1 MPSITTI
8 DCSEAQQ
15 AAVQALE
22 ILTDAGEPAD
32 MTGPDM
38 LAASVR
44 RAAGFLCPCPPRTLR
59 EEVEGVLEGLVDD
72 DDAAEKIKDTIQQLI
87 LVGDLLDLPVEEN
100 GRSNRMLHAT
110 PPSFVVRKDDRH
122 VLLGIPSDG
131 QSILSESYR
140 DRIEQRGAVRFF
152 HEDSEAVR
160 QILTSQGL
168 TEITNKEWLRPPN
181 FEPSPSDY
189 IAGFDKELDQTGKVN
204 TEVAGLQ
211 ILDPSESAQFY
222 KGRWRKPK
230 KQDDGRYVA
239 RRARQF
245 GADFWCY
252 VEIREGAVHRL
263 MDFPRL
269 PHSET
274 PRDEAWRLQAA
285 IDAHQGVPQVYRIR
299 PENERTVIDVF
310 SPLPS
315 WAERQFLV
323 VSEPTPGEK
332 GALCSYRF
340 EDRASSER
348 KLLERHLW
356 MKEQSRT

>member
-1 MPSITTI
+1 MTSITTI
-8 DCSEAQQ
+8 DRREAQQ

-22 ILTDAGEPAD
+22 VPIDAGERAS
-32 MTGPDM
+32 MTVPEV
-38 LAASVR
+38 LAASIR

-59 EEVEGVLEGLVDD
+59 EEVQGVLEGMVD
-72 DDAAEKIKDTIQQLI
+72 DDAAEKIEDTIQQLI

-152 HEDSEAVR
+152 HEDPEDAR
-160 QILTSQGL
+160 QILASRGL
-168 TEITNKEWLRPPN
+168 TEVTREEWLRSPN

-189 IAGFDKELDQTGKVN
+189 IADFNEELDQAGEVN
-204 TEVAGLQ
+204 TEVAGIK
-211 ILDPSESAQFY
+211 ILDASKSPRFY

-230 KQDDGRYVA
+230 MHDDGRYVA
-239 RRARQF
+239 RRARRF

-252 VEIREGAVHRL
+252 VQIREGAVRRL

-285 IDAHQGVPQVYRIR
+285 IDAHQGAPQVYRVR
-299 PENERTVIDVF
+299 SEDERTVIDVF

-323 VSEPTPGEK
+323 VSEPKPGEK
-332 GALCSYRF
+332 GALCSYWF
-340 EDRASSER
+340 EGKASSER
-348 KLLERHLW
+348 DLLERYLW
-356 MKEQSRT
+356 MEAQSGR

>member
-1 MPSITTI
+1 MTSITTI
-8 DCSEAQQ
+8 DRREAQQ

-22 ILTDAGEPAD
+22 VPIDAGERAS
-32 MTGPDM
+32 MTVPEV
-38 LAASVR
+38 LAASIR

-59 EEVEGVLEGLVDD
+59 EEVQGVLEGLVDD
-72 DDAAEKIKDTIQQLI
+72 DAAGKIEDTIQQLI

-100 GRSNRMLHAT
+100 GRSNRMLHAM
-110 PPSFVVRKDDRH
+110 PPSFVVRRGDRH

-152 HEDSEAVR
+152 HEDPEYAR
-160 QILTSQGL
+160 QILASRGL
-168 TEITNKEWLRPPN
+168 TEVTREEWLRSPN

-189 IAGFDKELDQTGKVN
+189 IADFNEELDQAGEVN
-204 TEVAGLQ
+204 TEVAGIK
-211 ILDPSESAQFY
+211 ILDASKSPRFY

-230 KQDDGRYVA
+230 MHDDGRYVA
-239 RRARQF
+239 RRARRF

-252 VEIREGAVHRL
+252 VQIREGAVRRL

-274 PRDEAWRLQAA
+274 PRDEAWRLQSA
-285 IDAHQGVPQVYRIR
+285 IDAHQGAPQVYRVR
-299 PENERTVIDVF
+299 SEDERTVIDVF

-323 VSEPTPGEK
+323 VSEPKPGEK
-332 GALCSYRF
+332 GALCSYWF
-340 EDRASSER
+340 EGKASSER
-348 KLLERHLW
+348 DLLERYLW
-356 MKEQSRT
+356 MEAQSGR

>member
-8 DCSEAQQ
+8 DRSEAQQ
-15 AAVQALE
+15 AAIQALE
-22 ILTDAGEPAD
+22 MRPDASETTD
-32 MTGPDM
+32 MTAPDV

-59 EEVEGVLEGLVDD
+59 EEVEGVLDGLAENNVT
-72 DDAAEKIKDTIQQLI
+72 EKIEETIQQLI

-110 PPSFVVRKDDRH
+110 PPSFVIRKDDRH

-131 QSILSESYR
+131 QSILSKSYQR
-140 DRIEQRGAVRFF
+140 RIEQRGAVRFF
-152 HEDSEAVR
+152 KEDSEAAR
-160 QILTSQGL
+160 QILKSQGL
-168 TEITNKEWLRPPN
+168 TEVTNKEWLRPPN
-181 FEPSPSDY
+181 LEPSPSDY
-189 IAGFDKELDQTGKVN
+189 VAGFDKELDQTGKVN
-204 TEVAGLQ
+204 TEVTGLK
-211 ILDPSESAQFY
+211 ILDPSESPQFY

-239 RRARQF
+239 RRARRF

-252 VEIREGAVHRL
+252 VGIREGAVHRL
-263 MDFPRL
+263 MDLPRL
-269 PHSET
+269 PHNET

-285 IDAHQGVPQVYRIR
+285 IDAHQGTPQVYRVR
-299 PENERTVIDVF
+299 SENERTVIDVF

-323 VSEPTPGEK
+323 VSEPRPAEE
-332 GALCSYRF
+332 GALRSYWF
-340 EDRASSER
+340 EGEANSER
-348 KLLERHLW
+348 ELLEQYLW
-356 MKEQSRT
+356 MEVESDT